1 MSKYRVAVK
10 EISYGF
16 VIVDAED
23 EDEAREKAEEAYHNG
38 ECDWPSME
46 MDLGDITKEEEEQQ

>member
-46 MDLGDITKEEEEQQ
+46 MDLGAATKEEE

>member
-10 EISYGF
+10 ETSYSF
-16 VIVDAED
+16 VVVDAEN
-23 EDEAREKAEEAYHNG
+23 EHEAKEKADDAYHNG

-46 MDLGDITKEEEEQQ
+46 VEIGDITKEEEEQR